1 MSLEN
6 TVKASEGILQGE
18 LVQNEFGGSYYSFK
32 GIPFAEPPVG
42 DLRFKAP
49 LPAKPWKG
57 VKTAMKFGP
66 INYQFDVFKKDPPS
80 GSEDCLYLNVYTPE
94 IKPITLLPV
103 MVWIHGGG
111 YFWGSGNDDVYGP
124 EFLVRHG
131 VILVTFN
138 YRLGVLGFLS
148 LDTAEVPGNAGM
160 KDQVAALKWVK
171 SNIHFFGGDPEN
183 ITIFGES
190 AGAGAVSLHLL
201 SPMSKGLFKRA
212 IIQSGSATAYW
223 AQAFEIKEKSIALAR
238 KLGLVTDDDQKL
250 YEFFRNISKELLI
263 NISVPVTFAEQE
275 EVNIEFAPTIE
286 KDFGQERF
294 LTDDSYKILQQG
306 IHKGVD
312 VMMGYVEDE
321 GVLYLNSLEILD
333 KEIERI
339 KNFLEALVPRNMKRE
354 IPIKQQLKVG
364 RKMKKFYFDNK
375 LVTRNDW
382 RTIARYI
389 SLNVFSYDVIQS
401 QKNIAKSQNSFF
413 YKFTCK
419 SKRNFFKKVFTDDEI
434 TKDVDVVCHCD
445 DLAYL
450 FPVKFM
456 NQSVAKDSREFQ
468 LIDKVTKLWT
478 NFAKYG
484 NPTPDNSLGVKW
496 EPFTLQHQHYLDIG
510 EDLVLKTKP
519 DDEDIQFWE
528 ELYRQYLPNMMVH

>member
-1 MSLEN
+1 MALDN
-6 TVKASEGILQGE
+6 TVEVSEGLIQGE
-18 LVQNEFGGSYYSFK
+18 FVQNEFGGTYYSFK
-32 GIPFAEPPVG
+32 GIPFAEPPIG
-42 DLRFKAP
+42 ELRFKAP

-57 VKTAMKFGP
+57 VKHATEFGP
-66 INYQFDVFKKDPPS
+66 VCYQIDMFKKTGPL

-94 IKPITLLPV
+94 VKPITLLPV

-111 YFWGSGNDDVYGP
+111 YHWGSGNDDLYGP
-124 EFLVRHG
+124 EFLVRQG

-148 LDTAEVPGNAGM
+148 LDTVDAPGNAGM
-160 KDQVAALKWVK
+160 KDQVAALRWVK
-171 SNIHFFGGDPEN
+171 TNIKNFGGDPEN

-190 AGAGAVSLHLL
+190 AGAGSVSLHLL

-223 AQAFEIKEKSIALAR
+223 GQAFEIKEKAITIAR
-238 KLGLVTDDDQKL
+238 KLGLNTEDDQKL
-250 YEFFRNISKELLI
+250 YEFFKAQPKEVLI
-263 NISVPVTFAEQE
+263 QTSVPITYAEKE
-275 EVNIEFAPTIE
+275 EVNIEFGPTIE

-294 LTDDSYKILQQG
+294 LGDDSYKILQKG
-306 IHKGVD
+306 IHEEVD
-312 VMMGYVEDE
+312 VMTGYVEDE

-339 KNFLEALVPRNMKRE
+339 NNFLEALVPRNIRRE
-354 IPIKQQLKVG
+354 IPIKKQLEVG

-375 LVTRNDW
+375 IVTRNDW
-382 RTIARYI
+382 RQIARHI
-389 SLNVFSYDVIQS
+389 GLNVFTYDMVQL
-401 QKNIAKSQNSFF
+401 QKNIAKLHKSFF
-413 YKFTCK
+413 YKFSCK
-419 SKRNFFKKVFTDDEI
+419 SKRNFFKKIFTDDEV

-445 DLAYL
+445 DLPYL

-456 NQSVAKDSREFQ
+456 NQTVVKESREFQ
-468 LIDKVTKLWT
+468 LIEKVTKLWT

-496 EPFTLQHQHYLDIG
+496 EPYTIQHQHYLDIG
-510 EDLVLKTKP
+510 DELTLKTKP
-519 DDEDIQFWE
+519 EYEDISFWE
-528 ELYRQYLPNMMVH
+528 EVYRQYLPERIIH